1 MEESIISLETRF
13 AFLEETV
20 NEMSKVVYDQ
30 QKQIDRMTLT
40 ILTLEE
46 KLKDLSPS
54 NIMDSKDETPPPHY

>member
-1 MEESIISLETRF
+1 MEERIISLETRH

-30 QKQIDRMTLT
+30 QKQIDRLTLT
-40 ILTLEE
+40 ILSMEE